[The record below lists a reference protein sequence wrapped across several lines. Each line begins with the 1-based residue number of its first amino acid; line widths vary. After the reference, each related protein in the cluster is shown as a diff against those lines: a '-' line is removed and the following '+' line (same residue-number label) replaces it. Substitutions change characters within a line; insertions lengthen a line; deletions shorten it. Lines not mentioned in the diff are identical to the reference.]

1 MRSFTLLCFAIL
13 LCFPLAGQDTIRVVS
28 KIDKVTVYREG
39 AQVHRSARAA
49 IPEGRT
55 VLVFSGLPVKLVEQ
69 SLRVELA
76 SSEVTVVGVR
86 YRRHYP
92 ALRVESPGV
101 RENRDRLALL
111 SRSERILQTELEIGR
126 QEEEVLVANRDLG
139 GSASGLSAED
149 LEQGVRYHRER
160 IAAIRRERLLIN
172 ERLTAVQGSI
182 DSVNLV
188 YARLTQDSLGSVS
201 GEAIVE
207 ITADLPLRDTFSLR
221 YVVAAAGWDPTY
233 DLRVTDTRE
242 PLILQYRARVR
253 QASGEDWERVKLTLS
268 TGDPSQPIAAPT
280 LEVWSLAPGLR
291 PPGYTPRESYGLSE
305 TDVRSVSGRV
315 TDEEGTPL
323 VGATILIK
331 GTRVGTVTDMDGAYR
346 LNIPPGSRTF
356 QVSYTGFDNQS
367 VPIRGSRMDIRLQE
381 ATAQLDEVV
390 VVGYGGSDLIARLAG
405 RANGVGVRGTQQAA
419 APTVP
424 VSLSRRPTTLEYA
437 IDLPYTI
444 QSGGTY
450 RSVDIRQRR
459 LDVTY
464 HHTAVPKLDD
474 RVFLSALLPAW
485 DSLDLIGGEMSVTV
499 DGSYLGTTTLDP
511 AHTGDT
517 LTIDLGPDPA
527 VVIERAVS
535 ERFTRS
541 GGLLG
546 GKQNVWRGWRITARN
561 TKPVPINLV
570 VVDQIPVSIDG
581 DIDVDAELPR
591 AASYRAETGLLRWEV
606 SLAPGA
612 QWSDEFGYRVRYST
626 SGTVYLE

>member
-13 LCFPLAGQDTIRVVS
+13 LCFPLTGQDTIRVDS

-49 IPEGRT
+49 IPDGRT
-55 VLVFSGLPVKLVEQ
+55 VLVFAGLPVKLVEQ

-76 SSEVTVVGVR
+76 SSEVTVVSVR
-86 YRRHYP
+86 FRRRYP
-92 ALRVESPGV
+92 TLRVESPGV

-172 ERLTAVQGSI
+172 ERLTAVKGSI

-207 ITADLPLRDTFSLR
+207 ITADLPLRESISLR

-233 DLRVTDTRE
+233 DVRVTDTRE

-268 TGDPSQPIAAPT
+268 TGDPSQPIAAPE

-291 PPGYTPRESYGLSE
+291 PPVYMPQESYGLSE
-305 TDVRSVSGRV
+305 TEVRIVSGTV
-315 TDEEGTPL
+315 TDEVGTPV

-331 GTRVGTVTDMDGAYR
+331 GTSVGTVTDMDGAYR
-346 LNIPPGSRTF
+346 VNIPPGSRSF
-356 QVSYTGFDNQS
+356 QVSYTGFVSQS
-367 VPIRGSRMDIRLQE
+367 VPIRGSRMDIRLQDD
-381 ATAQLDEVV
+381 TSLLDEVV
-390 VVGYGGSDLIARLAG
+390 VVGYGGSDLVSRLAG
-405 RANGVGVRGTQQAA
+405 RANGVGVRGTKQAT

-444 QSGGTY
+444 QSGGSY

-459 LDVTY
+459 LDAIFQ
-464 HHTAVPKLDD
+464 HTAVPKLDE

-499 DGSYLGTTTLDP
+499 DGSYLGTAMLNP
-511 AHTGDT
+511 AQTGDT

-527 VVIERAVS
+527 VVIERDVS
-535 ERFTRS
+535 ERFTRA

-561 TKPVPINLV
+561 TKTVPIHLV
-570 VVDQIPVSIDG
+570 VVDQVPVSIDG

-591 AASYRAETGLLRWEV
+591 GASYRADSGLLRWEV
-606 SLAPGA
+606 SLGPGA

>member
-13 LCFPLAGQDTIRVVS
+13 LCLPLVSQDTISIDS
-28 KIDKVTVYREG
+28 KIDIVTVYREG
-39 AQVHRSARAA
+39 AQVHRSALAA

-55 VLVFSGLPVKLVEQ
+55 VLVFTDLPAKLVEQ
-69 SLRVELA
+69 SIRVEFA

-86 YRRHYP
+86 FRTRYP
-92 ALRVESPGV
+92 TLRAESSNV
-101 RENRDRLALL
+101 RENRERLAMF
-111 SRSERILQTELEIGR
+111 SRRERILQTELEIGR

-149 LEQGVRYHRER
+149 LENGVRYHRER
-160 IAAIRRERLLIN
+160 IAAIRRERLLLH
-172 ERLTAVQGSI
+172 ERLTEVKGSI
-182 DSVNLV
+182 DSVNLI
-188 YARLTQDSLGSVS
+188 YARLTRDSLGSVS

-207 ITADLPLRDTFSLR
+207 ITADLPLRESISLR

-233 DLRVTDTRE
+233 DVRVTDTRE

-253 QASGEDWERVKLTLS
+253 QATGEDWERVKLTLS
-268 TGDPSQPIAAPT
+268 TGDPSQPIAAPS
-280 LEVWSLAPGLR
+280 LETWALAPGLH
-291 PPGYTPRESYGLSE
+291 PPGYTARESFGLKE
-305 TDVRSVSGRV
+305 TDIRSVSGRI
-315 TDEEGTPL
+315 TDEEGSPL
-323 VGATILIK
+323 IGATLHIE
-331 GTRVGTVTDMDGAYR
+331 GTSIGTVTDRNGTYALD
-346 LNIPPGSRTF
+346 IPPGSRLIN
-356 QVSYTGFDNQS
+356 VSYVGFESQTIP
-367 VPIRGSRMDIRLQE
+367 VRGQRMDLTLQP
-381 ATAQLDEVV
+381 AAALLNEVV
-390 VVGYGGSDLIARLAG
+390 VTGYGQDNLSSRLAG
-405 RANGVGVRGTQQAA
+405 KLSGIAIRGFGAVAT
-419 APTVP
+419 PTVP
-424 VSLSRRPTTLEYA
+424 VTVPRRPTTLEYA

-444 QSGGTY
+444 QSGGSF
-450 RSVDIRQRR
+450 RSVDIKQQK

-464 HHTAVPKLDD
+464 QHTAVPKLDE

-485 DSLDLIGGEMSVTV
+485 DSLDLIGGQMSVTV
-499 DGSYLGTTTLDP
+499 DGSYLGTTVLDP

-527 VVIERAVS
+527 VVIERDVS
-535 ERFTRS
+535 ERFTRT

-561 TKPVPINLV
+561 TKTVPINLV

-581 DIDVDAELPR
+581 EIDVDAELPS
-591 AASYRAETGLLRWEV
+591 AATYRAETGLLRWEV